1 MAPIRGPGRFGNLN
15 ETVDLRW
22 NPSKSREKCLKFEK
36 NRQESKKNPYKS
48 PKIHEK
54 SMKILQNLQ
63 KFMKNP

>member
-48 PKIHEK
+48 PKI
-54 SMKILQNLQ
+54 LQNLQ